1 MKIYNYFEL
10 LKTLDIFSDFSSEEL
25 DELFTLDRYK
35 ITLYKKN
42 SMVHFESEKC
52 TTLDVV
58 LKGNLT
64 VQKVDINGNIL
75 TVSEFGDREI
85 LGGNL
90 LYARFPFYPMT
101 VISKTDTTILHID
114 KSLVLNLCQTNKNFL
129 INYFREISD
138 KSLILTS
145 KIKSLHMKSI
155 RESIMDFLSYEH
167 YLQKSNIIKL
177 NISKKELAEKI
188 GIQRTSLS
196 RELTKMK
203 NEDLLEFDKDFI
215 TILDLDSLK
224 QIKTPNE

>member
-1 MKIYNYFEL
+1 MKIDNYFKL
-10 LKTLDIFSDFSSEEL
+10 LKTLDIFSDFSIKEL
-25 DELFTLDRYK
+25 DELFSIDKYK

-52 TTLDVV
+52 TALDVV
-58 LKGNLT
+58 LKGKLI

-75 TVSEFGDREI
+75 IVSEFAESEI

-90 LYARFPFYPMT
+90 LYARSHFYPMT
-101 VISKTDTTILHID
+101 IIAKTDTTILHID
-114 KSLVLNLCQTNKNFL
+114 KSLVLNLYQTNKNFL
-129 INYFREISD
+129 INYFKEISD

-155 RESIMDFLSYEH
+155 RESIIDFLSYEH

-177 NISKKELAEKI
+177 NMTKKELAEKM

-196 RELTKMK
+196 RELNKMR
-203 NEDLLEFDKDFI
+203 NDGLIEFDKDFI
-215 TILDLDSLK
+215 TILDLDNL
-224 QIKTPNE
+224 

>member
-1 MKIYNYFEL
+1 MKIDRYFKL
-10 LKTLDIFSDFSSEEL
+10 LKTFDIFSDFSSKEL
-25 DELFTLDRYK
+25 DELFTIDKYK

-58 LKGNLT
+58 LKGNLI

-75 TVSEFGDREI
+75 TVSEFSENEI
-85 LGGNL
+85 IGGNL

-101 VISKTDTTILHID
+101 VIAKTDTTILHID
-114 KSLVLNLCQTNKNFL
+114 KSLVLTLCQINKNFL
-129 INYFREISD
+129 VNYFKEISD

-167 YLQKSNIIKL
+167 YLQKSNTIKL
-177 NISKKELAEKI
+177 NMTKKELAEKM

-196 RELTKMK
+196 RELNKMR
-203 NEDLLEFDKDFI
+203 NDGLIEFDKDFI
-215 TILDLDSLK
+215 TILDLESL
-224 QIKTPNE
+224 